1 MTIIQKRFSFLFFC
15 LVLVSQL
22 MIAHAQVIP
31 QIKIGTPYAKVRTI
45 LIKEGWKPTQQPQES
60 IGFMAQALQEKG
72 WLETNDCA
80 GTGLAPCLF
89 IWKNHKGRELEVV
102 TTGEEPKFNG
112 FR

>member
-1 MTIIQKRFSFLFFC
+1 
-15 LVLVSQL
+15 
-22 MIAHAQVIP
+22 
-31 QIKIGTPYAKVRTI
+31 
-45 LIKEGWKPTQQPQES
+45 
-60 IGFMAQALQEKG
+60 MAQALQEKG